1 LPRLTY
7 NKTATQKNF
16 AGCKKRVYLLSVNLK
31 NNYTMN
37 KAELIAKIADDA
49 GITKTQANSS
59 LDSFVEAVTKT
70 LKGGGKVTLVG
81 FGTFSVSKRQARNGR
96 NPQTGAVIK
105 IKAKK
110 VAKFKAGKELSA
122 KL

>member
-1 LPRLTY
+1 
-7 NKTATQKNF
+7 
-16 AGCKKRVYLLSVNLK
+16 
-31 NNYTMN
+31 MN
-37 KAELIAKIADDA
+37 KAELIAKLADDA
-49 GITKTQANSS
+49 GITKTQANEA

-81 FGTFSVSKRQARNGR
+81 FGTFSVTKRAARNGR
-96 NPQTGAVIK
+96 NPQTGQVIK